1 MHSKSGT
8 RYHERGQ
15 KRGPT
20 VFFSCHQTK
29 TETTKIQH
37 EQKWFTTWWSPGL
50 RIKEKRITRGI
61 KSLIDLLKEG
71 KKEDAP
77 RAKQILDSC
86 SSFIDP
92 SNPSLQL
99 TPCGPGSGSECPEP
113 KYFDGASWGEVYAY
127 APEVDSEGK
136 STGKNTV
143 VSCAPVGTVTRT
155 DIKKQNIMERINSI
169 LQNAYSKGVIS
180 KIEKMTDILG
190 AVDACS
196 TFRTRDNCEQPTIDN
211 KGTPKCFFKED
222 SPGSALGTC
231 EDSTAYAIQK
241 EVGFKEKQ
249 RALIRELAA
258 IAQALAEPK
267 YDPFRI
273 LKASSPVPVDPRMR
287 IPYYSFQELLQR
299 QTRKN
304 AELQRLIN
312 DSDRVNNTMQKA
324 RREYNEA
331 KGQEILCSP
340 HTNPKSKYG
349 ECMGSGVCMII
360 KPGTGDGAGYIT
372 TTNDPKYKEDEEM
385 GDAKCMPLLGKTVP
399 FSTTKTRGKSGTFPA
414 RASAPKF
421 PTAGSTKYGDGP
433 SKHWVTWSVYLPP
446 PARRLPGKVSIPP
459 WQTSRTSPR
468 GC

>member
-1 MHSKSGT
+1 M
-8 RYHERGQ
+8 
-15 KRGPT
+15 
-20 VFFSCHQTK
+20 
-29 TETTKIQH
+29 
-37 EQKWFTTWWSPGL
+37 
-50 RIKEKRITRGI
+50 
-61 KSLIDLLKEG
+61 
-71 KKEDAP
+71 
-77 RAKQILDSC
+77 
-86 SSFIDP
+86 
-92 SNPSLQL
+92 
-99 TPCGPGSGSECPEP
+99 
-113 KYFDGASWGEVYAY
+113 
-127 APEVDSEGK
+127 
-136 STGKNTV
+136 
-143 VSCAPVGTVTRT
+143 TRT

-190 AVDACS
+190 AVDAYG

-222 SPGSALGTC
+222 SPGSALNMRS
-231 EDSTAYAIQK
+231 STAYAIQK

-312 DSDRVNNTMQKA
+312 DSDLVNNTMQKA

-385 GDAKCMPLLGKTVP
+385 GDAKCMPLLKNLFLRRKHGENLAH
-399 FSTTKTRGKSGTFPA
+399 FQQGR
-414 RASAPKF
+414 APKF

-446 PARRLPGKVSIPP
+446 PARRLPGRSRFRPGKRRERVHAVVDVDGYADETYEAIKAMFEKGYTLTTDLYKQDGNNWQFKDLTDKAAKKLRKGWGDYFTAEEPTKGGVNPDSNQVKMYNKAKETFNSIQENIKELKKTINESPGRETFACFKPP
-459 WQTSRTSPR
+459 SARNSPPT
-468 GC
+468 

>member
-1 MHSKSGT
+1 MCTPRVVRVTMSVVKNVVPL
-8 RYHERGQ
+8 Y
-15 KRGPT
+15 
-20 VFFSCHQTK
+20 FFSCHQTK

-211 KGTPKCFFKED
+211 KGPP
-222 SPGSALGTC
+222 S
-231 EDSTAYAIQK
+231 
-241 EVGFKEKQ
+241 
-249 RALIRELAA
+249 
-258 IAQALAEPK
+258 
-267 YDPFRI
+267 
-273 LKASSPVPVDPRMR
+273 ASSKRIHPAVPW
-287 IPYYSFQELLQR
+287 EH
-299 QTRKN
+299 
-304 AELQRLIN
+304 A
-312 DSDRVNNTMQKA
+312 
-324 RREYNEA
+324 
-331 KGQEILCSP
+331 
-340 HTNPKSKYG
+340 
-349 ECMGSGVCMII
+349 
-360 KPGTGDGAGYIT
+360 
-372 TTNDPKYKEDEEM
+372 
-385 GDAKCMPLLGKTVP
+385 
-399 FSTTKTRGKSGTFPA
+399 KTRP
-414 RASAPKF
+414 
-421 PTAGSTKYGDGP
+421 PTP
-433 SKHWVTWSVYLPP
+433 SKRKWASKRSSVP
-446 PARRLPGKVSIPP
+446 
-459 WQTSRTSPR
+459 
-468 GC
+468 